1 MYRNVLKFFQTWK
14 MDRLY
19 FTTIPSFSRFSSLS
33 FDRRVPSV
41 CKWTHNG
48 ALCASLCV
56 HLRPRAH
63 KRGNREGQGQ
73 EGEGRR
79 GRRSDERKVSRG
91 YIQTYLS
98 FVVDKGENRRW
109 SSFRRRED
117 LSLVDLQC
125 FIVSVPLPQ
134 QIIAN

>member
-1 MYRNVLKFFQTWK
+1 MLTYKSYVSKFFQAWK
-14 MDRLY
+14 TNRLY
-19 FTTIPSFSRFSSLS
+19 FTTIPSLSRHFPRCPSIVEIS
-33 FDRRVPSV
+33 SV

-63 KRGNREGQGQ
+63 KRGNLPKGKDRRE
-73 EGEGRR
+73 
-79 GRRSDERKVSRG
+79 SDERKVSRG
-91 YIQTYLS
+91 CIQTYFS
-98 FVVDKGENRRW
+98 FVVNKGENRRW

-125 FIVSVPLPQ
+125 FMVSVSLPQ